1 MFEDFKS
8 WKKNEIDKFNPKG
21 PKGRSK
27 GNTEKSKLIRKLKHK
42 TKYLE
47 IEYEDA
53 KELLEEAKSCFFNAI
68 RKFLQD
74 NPNAENPLKITEIEK
89 NDNQKRN
96 LSNDEVKNIYREI
109 VKATHPDK
117 NPGEEEEAKQMFI
130 TASEAK
136 QKNKIEDL
144 INISFDL
151 EIDLSDISIEL
162 IEDIEKSLEKKESK
176 IQKMS
181 NDIAV
186 KWFRSSEEK
195 QLEIIK
201 SICPI
206 KKK

>member
-21 PKGRSK
+21 PQAANKS
-27 GNTEKSKLIRKLKHK
+27 NTEKSKLIRKLKHK

-74 NPNAENPLKITEIEK
+74 NPGAENPLRPTEIEK
-89 NDNQKRN
+89 NDNQKTN
-96 LSNDEVKNIYREI
+96 LSNDEVKSIYREI

-176 IQKMS
+176 IEKMS

>member
-21 PKGRSK
+21 SKGRGK

-74 NPNAENPLKITEIEK
+74 NPDAENPLRPTEIEK

-96 LSNDEVKNIYREI
+96 LSNDEVKSIYREI

-117 NPGEEEEAKQMFI
+117 NPGEEEEAKQMFV

-151 EIDLSDISIEL
+151 DIDLSDISIEL

-176 IQKMS
+176 IEKMS

-186 KWFRSSEEK
+186 KWFRSSDES
-195 QLEIIK
+195 QLKIIK